1 MIIVAM
7 DALRALEILVMLLL
21 TVLTWRGLWHAA
33 RRKPFVSVS
42 NARALVFSGGM
53 LAGTL
58 YFWVSLLKALLL

>member
-1 MIIVAM
+1 
-7 DALRALEILVMLLL
+7 MLLL